1 MLFEQSRKIKSV
13 VWFSGRSSSLLEVTM
28 KKKLLLFLVLL
39 ISPVLAFAA
48 PKADLWPLW
57 QANDP
62 ASSVQIDHSAWQRFL
77 SQYLVTDHPSGINR
91 VRYSDVTREDKK
103 SLQDYLDRMQTT
115 EVSRLNPLEQKA
127 FWINLYN
134 AQTVKL
140 ILDHYPVDSIR
151 DIDISPGWF
160 SNGPW
165 DAKLLTVEGE
175 QLSLNDIEHRILRPI
190 WQDNRIHY
198 GVNCAS
204 IGCPNLQPQ
213 PFTAANLD
221 ELLEKGAEDYI
232 NHRRGLRNANGE
244 ITVSSIYDWFQADFG
259 GTEEGV
265 REHLL
270 KYAGP
275 SRAEL
280 LKNDRRRFSYAYDWS
295 LNE

>member
-1 MLFEQSRKIKSV
+1 
-13 VWFSGRSSSLLEVTM
+13 M

-77 SQYLVTDHPSGINR
+77 SQYLVTNHPSGINR